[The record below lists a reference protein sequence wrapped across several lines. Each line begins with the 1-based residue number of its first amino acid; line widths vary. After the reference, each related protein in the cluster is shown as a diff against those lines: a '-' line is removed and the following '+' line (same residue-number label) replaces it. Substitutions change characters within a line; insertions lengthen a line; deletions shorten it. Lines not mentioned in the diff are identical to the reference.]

1 MRPVKP
7 PGRAAGGC
15 AGACAV
21 VVARRAG
28 LEYGIDGDRGRL
40 SPGQSLPGECV
51 VAGSFQE
58 WLQQGEDLYNNALRE
73 YHDIEQQL
81 GELEARLVEKQSE
94 VNQIAQVI
102 GKPLVEG
109 GRRLSAQ
116 LVNAGVVDMV
126 PAERTAPPGSNA
138 NIARALTGKFGR

>member
-1 MRPVKP
+1 M
-7 PGRAAGGC
+7 AA
-15 AGACAV
+15 
-21 VVARRAG
+21 
-28 LEYGIDGDRGRL
+28 
-40 SPGQSLPGECV
+40 
-51 VAGSFQE
+51 SFQE
-58 WLQQGEDLYNNALRE
+58 WLQQGENLYNSALRE

-81 GELEARLVEKQSE
+81 SELEARLVEKQGE

-116 LVNAGVVDMV
+116 LVSAEVVDL
-126 PAERTAPPGSNA
+126 PAERSGTPGSNA